1 MNPAIFPILIA
12 IAVIAVIFFSYYFSS
27 KETIK
32 RSLAKLPFGNVT
44 NIRTN
49 ELTKLYGKA
58 LHVKEPLIAPYSER
72 ECIFYQIKIQ
82 QRVSTGKSTRWKT
95 LVEEEVMQEFFLE
108 NNGDMVIVKP
118 IKSPRNYNCYLVKDQ
133 KQKSGTFNEA
143 SPKFKQVLNRYNIDP
158 TNWLGFNKTLR
169 YEEGV
174 IEIGE
179 PIVVAGTARW
189 KSLNEPIPEYPYSK
203 IAELESDAKQKLI
216 ITDLPDRFPK
226 R

>member
-1 MNPAIFPILIA
+1 M
-12 IAVIAVIFFSYYFSS
+12 
-27 KETIK
+27 
-32 RSLAKLPFGNVT
+32 
-44 NIRTN
+44 
-49 ELTKLYGKA
+49 
-58 LHVKEPLIAPYSER
+58 
-72 ECIFYQIKIQ
+72 
-82 QRVSTGKSTRWKT
+82 
-95 LVEEEVMQEFFLE
+95 
-108 NNGDMVIVKP
+108 
-118 IKSPRNYNCYLVKDQ
+118 
-133 KQKSGTFNEA
+133 
-143 SPKFKQVLNRYNIDP
+143 
-158 TNWLGFNKTLR
+158 R

>member
-118 IKSPRNYNCYLVKDQ
+118 IKSPRNYNC
-133 KQKSGTFNEA
+133 
-143 SPKFKQVLNRYNIDP
+143 
-158 TNWLGFNKTLR
+158 
-169 YEEGV
+169 
-174 IEIGE
+174 
-179 PIVVAGTARW
+179 
-189 KSLNEPIPEYPYSK
+189 
-203 IAELESDAKQKLI
+203 
-216 ITDLPDRFPK
+216 
-226 R
+226 